1 MKSQNSL
8 VSIIIRTQNRPF
20 LLKKALK
27 SINAQTYRP
36 LEVVV
41 VNDGGAPLL
50 IEDLQKN
57 MRDVFFTYVALEKT
71 HGRSGAANAG
81 IEAAKGEFAS
91 FLDDDDIYYPDHV
104 EKLVDACLK
113 NGVEIS
119 YSAVQSVYYQ
129 WTGSAY
135 ADFIKIKDF
144 HLYNFD
150 FNRARLLF
158 ENYIPLN
165 ALLFSKRV
173 LLENRFDENLEINED
188 WDLIIR
194 LSQSYRFFHLADVT
208 AEYRIFPKDESREA
222 VDQIELDRKTI
233 HSKWFRAVFDKHKGR
248 ISGKDWEDFYSG
260 YLIPKHE
267 DELQFLR
274 DKIERQNT
282 EIERQNTEI
291 DRLNEALKA
300 SNEELALLRNSRSW
314 KITSPLRRLKS
325 CVCHLTKVIDY
336 VKTNRAETVIKRTL
350 VELYHSPLVGGWLRF
365 FPAPLKQTI
374 KSWIKMP
381 AAIVPSPQMDLARP
395 RVSLIIPV
403 FNHVAYLDQCLR
415 SATAQ
420 DYPELEIIVVDDAS
434 TDSNVR
440 PLLKKY
446 AADKRLRLYFNEKNR
461 GISETQNLA
470 IQYSSGDIIAF
481 LDCDDYLAADA
492 ISSVLKY
499 WKASTVY
506 LHTARTNV
514 DEKGDKIQRI
524 SFEHLPRKD
533 YFTEN
538 LERMYATH
546 FKLIRK
552 DVFARVGMFDPRFDS
567 AQDYDMLMRIAFY
580 YPSDSFVFAPPF
592 AYFHRIHGHQETS
605 NSEERQLRSTLT
617 IQNEAC
623 LRKNISEGKFDKN
636 ISFIMLSYGKHE
648 QTVEAIQSIVDT
660 VSVPF
665 DIILFDNGSEAAT
678 VNYLKS
684 KAAVRF
690 PFVKMVFNSTNLGP
704 AEGRR
709 QALKYAKGPYY
720 LVFDNDEIA
729 QAGWIEE
736 LLVRAESDPAI
747 AAVGTRVFFP
757 DNTLQFSGGGI
768 NPIDDE
774 LIELVRFDEGKS
786 RFDARTA
793 LFRDCDWLPIGA
805 TLFKVDPSSYLHAGY
820 QNAFEDAGVS
830 FGLRKKGYRLINAP
844 AAQVLHNHFVY
855 RKQIS
860 MKNKY
865 LKDRYDRF
873 GMLRAIASFYA
884 ENGLIIHDEYVWK
897 ENELGKL
904 TRDELKK
911 KLMKIHEAM
920 NLPKPLS
927 GQ

>member
-291 DRLNEALKA
+291 
-300 SNEELALLRNSRSW
+300 
-314 KITSPLRRLKS
+314 
-325 CVCHLTKVIDY
+325 
-336 VKTNRAETVIKRTL
+336 
-350 VELYHSPLVGGWLRF
+350 
-365 FPAPLKQTI
+365 
-374 KSWIKMP
+374 
-381 AAIVPSPQMDLARP
+381 
-395 RVSLIIPV
+395 
-403 FNHVAYLDQCLR
+403 
-415 SATAQ
+415 
-420 DYPELEIIVVDDAS
+420 
-434 TDSNVR
+434 
-440 PLLKKY
+440 
-446 AADKRLRLYFNEKNR
+446 
-461 GISETQNLA
+461 
-470 IQYSSGDIIAF
+470 
-481 LDCDDYLAADA
+481 
-492 ISSVLKY
+492 
-499 WKASTVY
+499 
-506 LHTARTNV
+506 
-514 DEKGDKIQRI
+514 
-524 SFEHLPRKD
+524 
-533 YFTEN
+533 
-538 LERMYATH
+538 
-546 FKLIRK
+546 
-552 DVFARVGMFDPRFDS
+552 
-567 AQDYDMLMRIAFY
+567 
-580 YPSDSFVFAPPF
+580 
-592 AYFHRIHGHQETS
+592 
-605 NSEERQLRSTLT
+605 ERQ
-617 IQNEAC
+617 
-623 LRKNISEGKFDKN
+623 
-636 ISFIMLSYGKHE
+636 
-648 QTVEAIQSIVDT
+648 
-660 VSVPF
+660 
-665 DIILFDNGSEAAT
+665 
-678 VNYLKS
+678 
-684 KAAVRF
+684 
-690 PFVKMVFNSTNLGP
+690 
-704 AEGRR
+704 
-709 QALKYAKGPYY
+709 
-720 LVFDNDEIA
+720 
-729 QAGWIEE
+729 
-736 LLVRAESDPAI
+736 
-747 AAVGTRVFFP
+747 
-757 DNTLQFSGGGI
+757 NT
-768 NPIDDE
+768 
-774 LIELVRFDEGKS
+774 
-786 RFDARTA
+786 
-793 LFRDCDWLPIGA
+793 
-805 TLFKVDPSSYLHAGY
+805 
-820 QNAFEDAGVS
+820 
-830 FGLRKKGYRLINAP
+830 
-844 AAQVLHNHFVY
+844 
-855 RKQIS
+855 
-860 MKNKY
+860 
-865 LKDRYDRF
+865 
-873 GMLRAIASFYA
+873 
-884 ENGLIIHDEYVWK
+884 
-897 ENELGKL
+897 
-904 TRDELKK
+904 
-911 KLMKIHEAM
+911 
-920 NLPKPLS
+920 
-927 GQ
+927 